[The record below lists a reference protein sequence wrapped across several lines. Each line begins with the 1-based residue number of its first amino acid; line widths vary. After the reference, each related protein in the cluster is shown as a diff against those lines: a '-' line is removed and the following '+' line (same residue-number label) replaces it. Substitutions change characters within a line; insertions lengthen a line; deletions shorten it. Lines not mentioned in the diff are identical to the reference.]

1 MIVVWDRDR
10 RSTVPREEFIYRNM
24 ITTEDT
30 IAYRISRVLA
40 DRIVTGVLQ
49 PDTRLRQEHIA
60 DEFGVSHVPVR
71 EALRRLEAQGLAV
84 SEARRGVR
92 VASFNS
98 AAVEEATRMRSVL
111 EGLALR
117 QATPHLTSH
126 ILDRAEAAARSCD
139 QASDI
144 VQHEAANR
152 KFHSLLLTPCEMPR
166 LLAEIDDLHMVG
178 SRFLFLEG
186 HMDFVAPR
194 YDADHHAVLQHLRS
208 GNFDEAVRTLE
219 RHVLRLIEKRPR
231 AITRLQTA

>member
-1 MIVVWDRDR
+1 M
-10 RSTVPREEFIYRNM
+10 SA
-24 ITTEDT
+24 TTEDT

-40 DRIVTGVLQ
+40 DRIITGVLK

-60 DEFGVSHVPVR
+60 EEFGASHVPVR

-92 VASFNS
+92 VASFTS

-117 QATPHLTSH
+117 HAAPHLTTH
-126 ILDRAEAAARSCD
+126 ILDQAESVARACD
-139 QASDI
+139 MAVDI
-144 VQHEAANR
+144 VHQESANR
-152 KFHSLLLTPCEMPR
+152 QFHSLLLMPCDMPR

-186 HMDFVAPR
+186 SKGGWAMPR
-194 YDADHHAVLQHLRS
+194 FDADHHAVLQHLRS
-208 GNFDEAVRTLE
+208 SNIDEAVRTLE
-219 RHVLRLIEKRPR
+219 RHVMRLIENPSR
-231 AITRLQTA
+231 AGIKLQIA

>member
-1 MIVVWDRDR
+1 M
-10 RSTVPREEFIYRNM
+10 SA
-24 ITTEDT
+24 TEDT
-30 IAYRISRVLA
+30 IAHRISRVLA
-40 DRIVTGVLQ
+40 DRIITGVLQ
-49 PDTRLRQEHIA
+49 ADTRLRQEHIA
-60 DEFGVSHVPVR
+60 EEFGASHVPVR

-117 QATPHLTSH
+117 QAAPHLTSH
-126 ILDRAEAAARSCD
+126 MLDNAEVVARACD
-139 QASDI
+139 QAVDI
-144 VQHEAANR
+144 VQQESANR
-152 KFHSLLLTPCEMPR
+152 QFHSLLLTPCEMPR

-186 HMDFVAPR
+186 NKGWAVPR

-208 GNFDEAVRTLE
+208 GNLDEAVRTLE
-219 RHVLRLIEKRPR
+219 RHVLRLIEKRR
-231 AITRLQTA
+231 AGASLQSA